1 MFGKNHAIAS
11 RSHKC
16 RSSRLRA
23 DDFMIKPFQPF
34 LTYFFGELAFPHHD
48 HFPAHRFKFGM
59 LSDISFVVAQQFRT
73 PEFHIRFR
81 HARGFR
87 AVFMHMPEAAI
98 DEHHRAVFRQHHVG
112 MSRIPLVVFAESQ
125 TFRKKKTAYHH
136 FNGCVFASDMRHD
149 VASRATL
156 VFLFFCGFPRFS
168 GLLNVFLRYHSTP
181 LWQDPAKYGKSE
193 KHPDKTQCKCDT
205 DQRAL
210 RSRMAYAGTC
220 NAAIINI
227 NESTL
232 FRQLTKDGS

>member
-59 LSDISFVVAQQFRT
+59 LPDISFVVAQQFRT

-125 TFRKKKTAYHH
+125 AFRKKKTAYHH
-136 FNGCVFASDMRHD
+136 FDGGVFASDMRHD

-156 VFLFFCGFPRFS
+156 VFLYFYGFPRYS
-168 GLLNVFLRYHSTP
+168 GLLNLFLRYHSTP

-193 KHPDKTQCKCDT
+193 KHPNKRNASAMRINARCDHTWRTLEPATQQYK
-205 DQRAL
+205 
-210 RSRMAYAGTC
+210 
-220 NAAIINI
+220 
-227 NESTL
+227 
-232 FRQLTKDGS
+232 